1 LHLGATQGLVGLTLR
16 LLRASPSVD
25 FGGGDCCQKGGRHA
39 SVDRRRAQTLADWL
53 VVLLAQV
60 IANVLATA
68 LIAYGHL
75 VSAFAAPG
83 DAMKESRT
91 VTWNAAGLVVQ
102 IFRPIVAQ
110 HGLDALEGFP
120 AHIGWIF
127 VLHDD
132 PPFLARTELPLC
144 PTAMPF
150 GRTHPGPAIDEGTG
164 IGRIFEHRRHCG
176 NGRALPAGLSI
187 AVPPQAEAALVERA
201 DHPYSRAALEEG
213 IKHQCD
219 AGLDLQVRGLRHNAR
234 GIPDE
239 PDR

>member
-1 LHLGATQGLVGLTLR
+1 MHLGATQGLVGLTLR

-110 HGLDALEGFP
+110 HGLDARSK
-120 AHIGWIF
+120 
-127 VLHDD
+127 VSQSV
-132 PPFLARTELPLC
+132 RTELPLC
-144 PTAMPF
+144 RTVMPF

-164 IGRIFEHRRHCG
+164 IGRIFKHCRHCG

-213 IKHQCD
+213 IKHQSD
-219 AGLDLQVRGLRHNAR
+219 AGLDLQVRGLRHDAR

>member
-1 LHLGATQGLVGLTLR
+1 M
-16 LLRASPSVD
+16 
-25 FGGGDCCQKGGRHA
+25 
-39 SVDRRRAQTLADWL
+39 QTLADWL
-53 VVLLAQV
+53 AELLAQV

-83 DAMKESRT
+83 DAMEEGRT
-91 VTWNAAGLVVQ
+91 VTGNAAGLVVQ

-110 HGLDALEGFP
+110 HGLDARSK
-120 AHIGWIF
+120 
-127 VLHDD
+127 VSQSV
-132 PPFLARTELPLC
+132 RTELPLC
-144 PTAMPF
+144 RTVMPF

-164 IGRIFEHRRHCG
+164 IGRIFKHCRHCG

-187 AVPPQAEAALVERA
+187 AVPPRQAEAALVERA

>member
-120 AHIGWIF
+120 IHIGWIF

-132 PPFLARTELPLC
+132 PPFLVRLPGGFPGVFYAATDPRGSSRKRRELSKNLVINGC
-144 PTAMPF
+144 VAQ
-150 GRTHPGPAIDEGTG
+150 GIIGTK
-164 IGRIFEHRRHCG
+164 E
-176 NGRALPAGLSI
+176 
-187 AVPPQAEAALVERA
+187 
-201 DHPYSRAALEEG
+201 
-213 IKHQCD
+213 
-219 AGLDLQVRGLRHNAR
+219 
-234 GIPDE
+234 
-239 PDR
+239 

>member
-1 LHLGATQGLVGLTLR
+1 M
-16 LLRASPSVD
+16 
-25 FGGGDCCQKGGRHA
+25 
-39 SVDRRRAQTLADWL
+39 QTLADWL
-53 VVLLAQV
+53 AELLAQV

-110 HGLDALEGFP
+110 HGLDALKGFP

-219 AGLDLQVRGLRHNAR
+219 AGLDLQVRGLRHDAR